1 MKKFL
6 PWLVSL
12 LVIFAIYL
20 YASPYIALNNI
31 KKAAEQGDAD
41 KLSGYI
47 DFPSVKQSIKD
58 QFKAAMVEDLATSD
72 EQDGFE
78 ALGTMLA
85 AAMIDPLIDGMI
97 TPDGVALMLQGQKL
111 DFDLSNG
118 NSEDTVKTKNENI
131 DYKAGYLSFN
141 RFKVQIIDADD
152 SDESLDV
159 IMHRDGLS
167 WKVTRISFSLDSGNK
182 SDINLEDSIVSNLA
196 TDEEDYAID
205 VTENDEFEDV
215 FHGMA
220 DSEEVADIEN
230 SDFTNDTF
238 NDEGYYTNETGANAV
253 EITGQVPSDETDWTP
268 YLKPMMTGCNYPNP
282 TENLPKLYKGSI
294 ANKKV
299 KVDQAN
305 AIDGYGETIT
315 TYTLKNAT
323 AFGQPLLKIEYLQ
336 GYEWGSLEL
345 YFKDTKFTALRPQF
359 KLPKV
364 NEADSEGYTVI
375 ENNSEGYTVDDGMWE
390 TILKFDKKRKS
401 IICA

>member
-6 PWLVSL
+6 PWLVGL

-20 YASPYIALNNI
+20 YASPYLVLNNI
-31 KKAAEQGDAD
+31 KNTAEQGDAD

-47 DFPSVKQSIKD
+47 DFPSVKQSLKD
-58 QFKAAMVEDLATSD
+58 QVKAAMVQELASS
-72 EQDGFE
+72 EKQDGFE

-85 AAMIDPLIDGMI
+85 AAMVDPIIDGVV
-97 TPDGVALMLQGQKL
+97 TPDGVALMLQGQEL
-111 DFDLSNG
+111 DFGLNKK
-118 NSEDTVKTKNENI
+118 SESKPKSKEKDI
-131 DYKAGYLSFN
+131 DYRTSYLSFN
-141 RFKVQIIDADD
+141 RFKVQIIDAND
-152 SDESLDV
+152 SDESIDV
-159 IMHRDGLS
+159 IMHRDWLS
-167 WKVTRISFSLDSGNK
+167 WKVTRINFSLDLKGKK
-182 SDINLEDSIVSNLA
+182 SSKKIEESSVAELDWA
-196 TDEEDYAID
+196 DEEDASEAYDDVFQNLREQQDADTTSVSD
-205 VTENDEFEDV
+205 VTEVTSDTLNDDDYNN
-215 FHGMA
+215 G
-220 DSEEVADIEN
+220 
-230 SDFTNDTF
+230 
-238 NDEGYYTNETGANAV
+238 TGANAV
-253 EITGQVPSDETDWTP
+253 EITGQIPSDEIDWTP

-282 TENLPKLYKGSI
+282 TENLPKLYEDSI

-315 TYTLKNAT
+315 TYTLRNAT

-345 YFKDTKFTALRPQF
+345 YFKDTKFTALRPKF
-359 KLPKV
+359 KLPKI
-364 NEADSEGYTVI
+364 NEADSEGYQVI